1 MTKLHY
7 NFCYIFSLIMLSSHF
22 IYGQDTKFAIIG
34 SVSGKDTLKSIK
46 LIKYISH
53 FEDKYIAD
61 IPVVDNKFYYEN
73 NKINE
78 IDAYIIRHPNSPN
91 LDYWFI
97 WDGEVE
103 MKISNSNFY
112 PTSIKS
118 PLTALRD
125 SCSDFLN
132 KTYFDKVR
140 ELDKLISQE
149 RAHKKDGTRIVEL
162 EKQKS
167 IASEA
172 AKEGLHKFRE
182 NFIRSNPNS
191 FLSLYYLTESGFES
205 DDAWHIEMFKLL
217 SDDLKKHSRAK
228 VYR

>member
-7 NFCYIFSLIMLSSHF
+7 IFCYIFLLIMLSSYF
-22 IYGQDTKFAIIG
+22 VFGQNVKFSIIG

-61 IPVVDNKFYYEN
+61 IPIVDNKFYYEN
-73 NKINE
+73 DKINE
-78 IDAYIIRHPNSPN
+78 IDAYIIRHPNSSN
-91 LDYWFI
+91 LNYWFI

-103 MKISNSNFY
+103 MTISNSNFY

-118 PLTALRD
+118 PLTMLRD
-125 SCSDFLN
+125 SCSEFLN
-132 KTYFDKVR
+132 KTYFDKIR
-140 ELDKLISQE
+140 ELDKLISEE
-149 RAHKKDGTRIVEL
+149 RVHKKHGTRIVEL
-162 EKQKS
+162 EKQKGV
-167 IASEA
+167 ASEA

-205 DDAWHIEMFKLL
+205 GDTWCIEMFELL
-217 SDDLKKHSRAK
+217 SDSLKNHSRAK
-228 VYR
+228 IYK